1 MNTQSA
7 STPSPAVSV
16 RHLALRLPGGA
27 DRAYALND
35 LSFDLPESEILC
47 IVGESGSGK
56 SLCAQTLMG
65 LLPSVIHVERGEA
78 LFDGRDLLK
87 VDQKTMRGMRGRAI
101 GMIFQ
106 EPMTALNPSM
116 RIGDQIAEVF
126 EAHGLLTRA
135 ERQRKVLELAKEVR
149 LPDPERIV
157 RAFPHQLSGGQRQRA
172 MIAMALALEPK
183 LLIAD
188 EPTTALDVTTQAQI
202 LRLIRD
208 IQQRRGTSVIFITHD
223 FGVVADI
230 ADRVL
235 VLQKGDVVETG
246 TAEEVLKNPRHP
258 YTKALLAAV
267 PTGAPPK
274 RETVDANPVACSV
287 VGLNKSYRSKA
298 GMLGDHRVVQAVDDV
313 SFQIHKGETL
323 GLVGESGSGKSTVAR
338 LVTRIIEPD
347 TGQIRLGN
355 DDFGA
360 MKGEELRRR
369 RSRIQMVFQDPFASL
384 NPRRKIGLAIA
395 DGPMSNGVPRTKA
408 LSDARDLLALVGL
421 DPKAADRLP
430 HEFSGGQRQRI
441 GIARAL
447 ALEPDVLV
455 ADEAVSALDVTVQAQ
470 VLDLLEELKKRL
482 DLAMLFITHDLHVAA
497 QICDRLAVMRQGKIV
512 ETGPTADLFTNPR
525 HAYTRQLLAAIPG
538 NGSAHA
544 KDGQG

>member
-1 MNTQSA
+1 MGTH
-7 STPSPAVSV
+7 TDTTVPPTISV
-16 RHLALRLPGGA
+16 RHLALRLPRDA

-35 LSFDLPESEILC
+35 LSFDLSAGEILC

-65 LLPSVIHVERGEA
+65 LLPPIIRVERGEV
-78 LFDGRDLLK
+78 LFEGDDLLK
-87 VDQKTMRGMRGRAI
+87 VDKRTMRDMRGRAI
-101 GMIFQ
+101 SMIFQ

-126 EAHGLLTRA
+126 EAHNMLTRA
-135 ERQRKVLELAKEVR
+135 ERQRKVLDLATEVR
-149 LPDPERIV
+149 LPDPERIL
-157 RAFPHQLSGGQRQRA
+157 RAYPHQLSGGQRQRA

-202 LRLIRD
+202 LHLIRD
-208 IQQRRGTSVIFITHD
+208 IQRRRETSVIFITHD

-246 TAEEVLKNPRHP
+246 SAEEVLSDPKHP
-258 YTKALLAAV
+258 YTMALLAAV
-267 PTGAPPK
+267 PTGPPPD
-274 RETVDANPVACSV
+274 REEVDSDPVACSV
-287 VGLNKSYRSKA
+287 VGLNKSYRTKS
-298 GMLGDHRVVQAVDDV
+298 GMFGDYRVVHAVDDV

-338 LVTRIIEPD
+338 LVTRIIDPD
-347 TGQIRLGN
+347 SGQIRLG
-355 DDFGA
+355 DVDLTT
-360 MKGEELRRR
+360 MKGEELRRQR
-369 RSRIQMVFQDPFASL
+369 RRIQMVFQDPFASL
-384 NPRRKIGLAIA
+384 NPRRKVGLSIA
-395 DGPMSNGVPRTKA
+395 DGPMSNGVPREKA
-408 LSDARDLLALVGL
+408 LSDARELLALVGL
-421 DPKAADRLP
+421 DPKVARRLP

-470 VLDLLEELKKRL
+470 VLDLLETLKKQL
-482 DLAMLFITHDLHVAA
+482 NLSMLFITHDLHVAA
-497 QICDRLAVMRQGKIV
+497 QVCDRLAVMWQGRIV
-512 ETGPTADLFTNPR
+512 ETGPTAELFSTPR
-525 HAYTRQLLAAIPG
+525 HEYTRQLLAAIPG
-538 NGSAHA
+538 SAGGHM
-544 KDGQG
+544 KDGHD